1 MAMIV
6 TIRIRLPSATFR
18 LQAAMVRCCGG
29 RHQAPDVGR
38 LAGYSCLYRRRAS
51 GISSLASHES
61 RAPAGIYSR
70 SPINQRMAFSLILDS
85 VSGGNTRSTV
95 SAAAAGG
102 SGRWLRGGG
111 FSGAPGTWQAS
122 QSPGLPLP
130 GSGEVYLGREWG
142 RWPLRAWGES
152 QEDNGVRSIYFAG
165 GGIYFFWQLG
175 VAKYLGQRF
184 DLSRTPMSGTS
195 CGALCATLAACGV
208 DPERA
213 LQTAYQLSLEA
224 DLWDRPLGLAGIW
237 GRLILEW
244 MEELLPEE
252 AAEMCRD
259 RVEIMVTELP
269 SLQQTPVADFK
280 NKDDL
285 IAVNM
290 ASIHVPIFLDWRFTR
305 ECRGKQCVDGSL
317 PDVVFR
323 RASPTGSGSVD
334 NEDTNQIVISHVMD
348 DSLRLEE
355 FGFLKLRE
363 YEEVVHMMDLGYRF
377 AQDLEASGAFIGL
390 PAMSSSAE

>member
-1 MAMIV
+1 MSAVWQGTRVFTDAEPAASAALPPTKAEHLPGFIHVHPLINGWLSHSSWIRFRGV
-6 TIRIRLPSATFR
+6 TPALPSPR
-18 LQAAMVRCCGG
+18 PQLE
-29 RHQAPDVGR
+29 D
-38 LAGYSCLYRRRAS
+38 RAD
-51 GISSLASHES
+51 GCVAEASPEL
-61 RAPAGIYSR
+61 RAPGKPPSR
-70 SPINQRMAFSLILDS
+70 LVSL
-85 VSGGNTRSTV
+85 
-95 SAAAAGG
+95 
-102 SGRWLRGGG
+102 
-111 FSGAPGTWQAS
+111 
-122 QSPGLPLP
+122 
-130 GSGEVYLGREWG
+130 SGEVYLGREWG